1 MILITTVGF
10 LIYKGTKPTVVI
22 PLWGLAAVL
31 VLVLLFIHMTDP
43 LGLEF

>member
-1 MILITTVGF
+1 MILITTVGV
-10 LIYKGTKPTVVI
+10 LIYKGTKPSVTV
-22 PLWGLAAVL
+22 PLWGLTAVL